1 MANSPRG
8 IWSLVLVP
16 ALLSLVV
23 TIVRLVGEWNGWNDA
38 LFNNAGP
45 DPKQQQGLFGITVLI
60 PVFGFWFGWRLR
72 RDTGAPAHAGKA
84 ALIYLVGPAL
94 LAGGFGAALG
104 LGWITLPSD
113 GQPGVPTGLPWA
125 LGILGVAIAAMFAAW
140 PRLSATL
147 FLYALLARLPVVA
160 ITFVAVAKGW
170 GTHYEKLPPNFV
182 LPPDADKAL
191 FLSMPQLTFWPF
203 VTVFVGGLCGCL
215 AAALARKKG

>member
-1 MANSPRG
+1 MPHSPRG
-8 IWSLVLVP
+8 TWSLVLLP

-23 TIVRLVGEWNGWNDA
+23 TIVRLVGEWNGWGGA
-38 LFNNAGP
+38 LFHNAGP
-45 DPKQQQGLFGITVLI
+45 DPKQQQGLFGITLLI

-72 RDTGAPAHAGKA
+72 ADTGGPAHAGKA
-84 ALIYLVGPAL
+84 ALLYLLGPAL
-94 LAGGFGAALG
+94 LAGGFWAALG
-104 LGWITLPSD
+104 LGWITLPTE

-125 LGILGVAIAAMFAAW
+125 AGILGTAILAMFAAW

-147 FLYALLARLPVVA
+147 LLYALLARLPVVV
-160 ITFVAVAKGW
+160 ITFVAVAKQW

-203 VTVFVGGLCGCL
+203 ATVFVGGLCGCL